1 MPYRYLED
9 IATADTAFEAT
20 GDSLEEVFA
29 AAADALLNTMTADVS
44 GIAPEESTTFELHN
58 AELDLLLFDMLNE
71 LVFLKDAKRLL
82 LRVQSIAFNHD
93 KEEHRAKVVTRGE
106 RIDPAR
112 HRLLVDVKAVTL
124 HRFSL
129 KDTGHGWKASVVL
142 DV

>member
-1 MPYRYLED
+1 MPYRYLEE

-20 GDSLEEVFA
+20 GSTLEEVFT
-29 AAADALLNTMTADVS
+29 AAADALLNTMTADVT
-44 GIAPEESTTFELHN
+44 GIAPEETTTFETHN
-58 AELDLLLFDMLNE
+58 AELDLLLFDVLNE

-82 LRVQSIAFNHD
+82 LRIQSIAFSHD
-93 KEEHRAKVVTRGE
+93 KEMYRAKITARGE

-129 KDTGHGWKASVVL
+129 EETEHGWKACVVL
-142 DV
+142 DI